1 MAGQVKALVG
11 AKWLAEAVKNKRVGP
26 SLRVLDASWYLPK
39 LNRNAREEFTQRHIP
54 GASFFD
60 IDECCDK
67 SSPFDHMLPGENEF
81 ADYVGNLGV
90 GNDTHVVVY
99 DCSDFGSFA
108 APRVWWM
115 FRFFG
120 HRSVSVL
127 NGGMKTWLREGHPVT
142 DLHSTPERAHFRA
155 QGNPA
160 WIRTYEDVLQNL
172 TDRKFQLVDARVEGR
187 FRGLEPEPRE
197 GKYCSFNNCISL
209 TVKFHCITHAGSSPG
224 FSYQIQVMDR

>member
-1 MAGQVKALVG
+1 MAAQVKALVS
-11 AKWLAEAVKNKRVGP
+11 AAWLAEAVTCKRVGP
-26 SLRVLDASWYLPK
+26 NLRLLDASWYLPHLK
-39 LNRNAREEFTQRHIP
+39 RNAREEFTQRHIP

-60 IDECCDK
+60 IDECSDRT
-67 SSPFDHMLPGENEF
+67 SPFEHMLPGEKEF
-81 ADYVGNLGV
+81 ADYVGDLGV

-127 NGGMKTWLREGHPVT
+127 NGGMKNWLREGLPVT
-142 DLHSTPERAHFRA
+142 DLQSTPERAEFKA
-155 QGNPA
+155 QRNAA
-160 WIRTYEDVLQNL
+160 WVRTYEDVLQNL
-172 TDRKFQLVDARVEGR
+172 TDRKFRLVDARVEGR

-197 GKYCSFNNCISL
+197 GKHCSVSCGFN
-209 TVKFHCITHAGSSPG
+209 A
-224 FSYQIQVMDR
+224 